1 MSLLDDDITINNAS
15 IIKSITKQWYKNN
28 RNINIDEDQVRF
40 VQCLNSVLYLNEKF
54 IDFKY
59 SDWQWY
65 LAWDSLFNEAIWV
78 KYTEAGVIGY
88 TCRSY
93 ERKNH
98 KIITLKQLINEFA

>member
-1 MSLLDDDITINNAS
+1 MSLLDDDITINDVS
-15 IIKSITKQWYKNN
+15 IIKSITKQWYKNI
-28 RNINIDEDQVRF
+28 RNININEDQVKF
-40 VQCLNSVLYLNEKF
+40 VQCLDSILYLNEER

-78 KYTEAGVIGY
+78 KYTKITGVGY

-93 ERKNH
+93 EYKDRR
-98 KIITLKQLINEFA
+98 IITLKQLINEFA

>member
-1 MSLLDDDITINNAS
+1 MSLLDDDIAINNIS

-28 RNINIDEDQVRF
+28 RNININEDQIKF
-40 VQCLNSVLYLNEKF
+40 VQCLDSILYLNENL

-65 LAWDSLFNEAIWV
+65 LAWDDLFNEAIWV
-78 KYTEAGVIGY
+78 KYTETAVGY

-93 ERKNH
+93 ECKNH
-98 KIITLKQLINEFA
+98 KIITLKQLINEFT